1 MYKGKH
7 YKKES
12 LSERILSIP
21 FFDCLRALVGY
32 HNQWWDRVERTI
44 SRLIDKIGNWF
55 KED

>member
-21 FFDCLRALVGY
+21 FFDCIRALVDY
-32 HNQWWDRVERTI
+32 HNQWWDRVEKAI
-44 SRLIDKIGNWF
+44 GRLIDRIGNWF

>member
-21 FFDCLRALVGY
+21 FFEWI
-32 HNQWWDRVERTI
+32 N
-44 SRLIDKIGNWF
+44 RLIDKSDEWWDRAEEKIDGFWNWF
-55 KED
+55 INN